1 MTQRCRFSGRAGLGT
16 AAVPGRPRPRPPPVP
31 PPARGVRAVVRVEGL
46 ALPDVVLATLPG
58 TRVLPVVGALL
69 VAGALLVVP
78 AVPVGLL
85 AGVLPP
91 RPPGLDVAPEA

>member
-1 MTQRCRFSGRAGLGT
+1 M
-16 AAVPGRPRPRPPPVP
+16 
-31 PPARGVRAVVRVEGL
+31 
-46 ALPDVVLATLPG
+46 ATLPG

-91 RPPGLDVAPEA
+91 RPPRLDVAPEA